1 MDCLEKVEISEDAVE
16 TDRSSSG
23 HAERA
28 GVGER
33 DGDGEDSLV
42 VVGEVEIWPSC
53 TRIGLKAIL
62 AGKANWFSYR
72 D

>member
-16 TDRSSSG
+16 TDRSSPG

-42 VVGEVEIWPSC
+42 VGEVDIWLSG

-62 AGKANWFSYR
+62 ASKVN
-72 D
+72 